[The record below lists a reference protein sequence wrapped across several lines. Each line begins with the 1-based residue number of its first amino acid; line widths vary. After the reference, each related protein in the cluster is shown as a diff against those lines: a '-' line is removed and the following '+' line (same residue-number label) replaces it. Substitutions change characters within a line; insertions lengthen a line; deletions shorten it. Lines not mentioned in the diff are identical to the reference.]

1 MDDLESVSLGS
12 GFENRGSPINS
23 SLSFIS
29 VQSLSSAR
37 GSTPLTKRRRCYDA
51 TKPMES
57 EYDAPIYRLRS
68 LSGLQDCG
76 LIRIGKKDTDT
87 KTRHK
92 IDEYFNNVPR
102 SAANTT
108 RPRKDFPCLRA
119 RSKTI
124 ASLRNKQLEQYFQKN
139 ISTRNGKG
147 EGKSVTFTL
156 PGAKRPNSESIVVKH
171 PAIKVLQQNS
181 EKSKTR
187 PYPDKLLLRR
197 PTTKSSVPL
206 NVDSE
211 LFLSLDSSIL
221 LKPINFRTSNE
232 QYKFYSK
239 NYPLLLDANQ
249 EENPFYRKRTP
260 TPEVSNSPEIP
271 REIKLSTRLNRLE
284 TSLDTLDRETDD
296 IDFRTVLRDDVF
308 YPNRWPWNEKKSS
321 DLVITPSPKAF

>member
-12 GFENRGSPINS
+12 DFENPGSLINS
-23 SLSFIS
+23 SLTFIS

-37 GSTPLTKRRRCYDA
+37 GSTPLTKRRRRYDA
-51 TKPMES
+51 TKPMGS
-57 EYDAPIYRLRS
+57 EYDVPIYRLRP
-68 LSGLQDCG
+68 LRGLQDCG
-76 LIRIGKKDTDT
+76 FIRIGNKDTDT

-92 IDEYFNNVPR
+92 MDDYFNNVPR
-102 SAANTT
+102 SAAYIT
-108 RPRKDFPCLRA
+108 RPHKDFPSLRA

-124 ASLRNKQLEQYFQKN
+124 ASLRSKQLEQYFQKN
-139 ISTRNGKG
+139 ISTRNGTG
-147 EGKSVTFTL
+147 GGKSVTFTL
-156 PGAKRPNSESIVVKH
+156 PGANRPNSESIVVKH

-197 PTTKSSVPL
+197 PTIKSSVPL

-221 LKPINFRTSNE
+221 LRPINFKTSNE
-232 QYKFYSK
+232 QHKFYST

-249 EENPFYRKRTP
+249 EESPLYRKRTP
-260 TPEVSNSPEIP
+260 TPEVSDSPEIP

-284 TSLDTLDRETDD
+284 TSLDTLDKETDD
-296 IDFRTVLRDDVF
+296 IDFRTVLRDDEF
-308 YPNRWPWNEKKSS
+308 YPNRW
-321 DLVITPSPKAF
+321 